1 MSARASPRSSSIV
14 SRSAC
19 DSRPIPPS
27 PTPSRP
33 AAPSRSTGR
42 SAMMIW
48 RSNRPTTLTSTRACR
63 RRRSSIQASPRCMRC
78 CTRRLP
84 TTSISSPTAMAA
96 TASRTRST
104 TTIATSRICAGSAAS
119 AKSSN
124 AVYPAL
130 CYKPGVVPGFG
141 RVPRVTVSSMTGFAR
156 ADGHEDGAS
165 WVWELKSVNSKSL
178 DLRFRLPPGLEAL
191 ELPLRTS
198 LAQRLKRGALSA
210 TLTVTRGATAAGV
223 RINRE
228 ALAQVVAASQ
238 ELVAEGRAALPRA
251 DGLLALR
258 GVLEGGDEPEN
269 EAQRERRQAALL
281 ASWEKALDG
290 LVEMRR
296 GEGARLI
303 PVLEARLAEIARL
316 AAAAEDSATVQPEA
330 LKTRLRE
337 LVAALLDASP
347 ALPPERLAQEAALL
361 VAKADIREEID
372 RLAAQEL
379 LAEGGAIGR
388 RFDFLCQEFN
398 REANTLCSKSADVA
412 LTRIGL
418 DLKAVIE
425 QLREQVQNLE

>member
-1 MSARASPRSSSIV
+1 M
-14 SRSAC
+14 
-19 DSRPIPPS
+19 
-27 PTPSRP
+27 
-33 AAPSRSTGR
+33 
-42 SAMMIW
+42 
-48 RSNRPTTLTSTRACR
+48 
-63 RRRSSIQASPRCMRC
+63 
-78 CTRRLP
+78 
-84 TTSISSPTAMAA
+84 
-96 TASRTRST
+96 
-104 TTIATSRICAGSAAS
+104 
-119 AKSSN
+119 
-124 AVYPAL
+124 
-130 CYKPGVVPGFG
+130 
-141 RVPRVTVSSMTGFAR
+141 TVSSMTGFAR

-198 LAQRLKRGALSA
+198 LAQWLKRGALSV

-347 ALPPERLAQEAALL
+347 ALPPERLAQEAA
-361 VAKADIREEID
+361 
-372 RLAAQEL
+372 
-379 LAEGGAIGR
+379 
-388 RFDFLCQEFN
+388 
-398 REANTLCSKSADVA
+398 TLCSKSADVA

>member
-1 MSARASPRSSSIV
+1 
-14 SRSAC
+14 
-19 DSRPIPPS
+19 
-27 PTPSRP
+27 
-33 AAPSRSTGR
+33 
-42 SAMMIW
+42 
-48 RSNRPTTLTSTRACR
+48 
-63 RRRSSIQASPRCMRC
+63 
-78 CTRRLP
+78 
-84 TTSISSPTAMAA
+84 
-96 TASRTRST
+96 
-104 TTIATSRICAGSAAS
+104 
-119 AKSSN
+119 
-124 AVYPAL
+124 
-130 CYKPGVVPGFG
+130 
-141 RVPRVTVSSMTGFAR
+141 MTGFAR
-156 ADGHEDGAS
+156 ADGHEDGVS

-191 ELPLRTS
+191 ELPLRTG
-198 LAQRLKRGALSA
+198 LAQRLKRGALSV
-210 TLTVTRGATAAGV
+210 TLTLTRVANAGAL

-238 ELVAEGRAALPRA
+238 ELVAAGRAALPRA

-258 GVLEGGDEPEN
+258 GVLESGDESEDDG
-269 EAQRERRQAALL
+269 QRERRHAVLL
-281 ASWEKALDG
+281 AGWAKALDG
-290 LVEMRR
+290 LVAMRQ

-316 AAAAEDSATVQPEA
+316 AGAAEDSAAVQPEA
-330 LKTRLRE
+330 LKARLRD

-372 RLAAQEL
+372 RLAAHVVAAQEL

-412 LTRIGL
+412 LTRVGL